1 MNTEF
6 SKRERERVRLSQI
19 LGVLLSAVL
28 VAMFILYFL
37 KLINANMIILATLG
51 FGSALL
57 FSSTH
62 SLSVKYSRVLAG
74 VFKAFG
80 YILILA
86 FLAVLFYMFATGT
99 MTF

>member
-6 SKRERERVRLSQI
+6 SKKERERVRLSQI
-19 LGVLLSAVL
+19 MGVLLSAVL

-62 SLSVKYSRVLAG
+62 SLSVK
-74 VFKAFG
+74 
-80 YILILA
+80 
-86 FLAVLFYMFATGT
+86 
-99 MTF
+99 